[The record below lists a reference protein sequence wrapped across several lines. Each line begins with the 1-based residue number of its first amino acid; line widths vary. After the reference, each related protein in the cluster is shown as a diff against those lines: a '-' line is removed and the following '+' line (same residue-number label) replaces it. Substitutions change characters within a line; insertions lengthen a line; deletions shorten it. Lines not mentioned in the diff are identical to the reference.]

1 MFLDSLM
8 QFISTT
14 PDYVIFDLE
23 TSDLNSRT
31 AEIIEISALKVKESK
46 IIEEFIKLVKPKGI
60 LNPKATEVNGIT
72 YSMLECEKYIEDI
85 FPDFLKFIGNSQ
97 LVGYNIASYDL
108 PIIKRVAASLNY
120 NINNDYVDLLYLARE
135 KMNFLPNCSLST
147 IASYFVIDIQ
157 GAHRGLKDCEITK
170 QCYDKLIDFVPPN
183 TDKNMSKQFSSY
195 RTDQSKALQQLHALL
210 LGVIADDKLTE
221 DEVMTL
227 NKWIQNNKELEG
239 QFPYDR
245 VAIVINEAL
254 ADGILEQY
262 ELDEMLELFKEFTN
276 PTTENMIDDFELE
289 NKAICLTGN
298 FELGEKNI
306 VEQLITNKGGI
317 IKKSVSSKTDYV
329 IVGTLG
335 SPDWTCGNYGSKIKK
350 ARELQEKGNNIKI
363 VTESTL
369 TNYLNNN

>member
-46 IIEEFIKLVKPKGI
+46 IIEEFSKLVKPKGI